1 MHDVRCRCSRLG
13 WTMSI
18 ITLSIVTASNF
29 RMVLFVCKF
38 SHQNS
43 YWYVNAYC
51 SVYRHEEPHAQF
63 KGAVWRYSVIFLR
76 FFARGKMA
84 TAHANI
90 LMSRTSDHDSSASRA
105 NNFSAQA
112 ESRNCRFPQAIVIL
126 RGLALWPPLFFPH
139 KIAAKITDYR
149 DTAALIYFP
158 SLAWL
163 HTWRG
168 CPTAREDPG
177 CSRPLHP
184 PSSVAHTQKWT
195 TPSSRLAITPLAAWN
210 RKFVS
215 APSLCQPSTRATDK
229 LPTTL
234 CLFSQSAIPEEA
246 KATDS
251 SCSPDNET
259 HHLFLL

>member
-1 MHDVRCRCSRLG
+1 MDVSPSPR
-13 WTMSI
+13 TPDHQA
-18 ITLSIVTASNF
+18 VP
-29 RMVLFVCKF
+29 VLCTPNYGVC
-38 SHQNS
+38 Q
-43 YWYVNAYC
+43 
-51 SVYRHEEPHAQF
+51 
-63 KGAVWRYSVIFLR
+63 
-76 FFARGKMA
+76 
-84 TAHANI
+84 
-90 LMSRTSDHDSSASRA
+90 
-105 NNFSAQA
+105 
-112 ESRNCRFPQAIVIL
+112 
-126 RGLALWPPLFFPH
+126 
-139 KIAAKITDYR
+139 
-149 DTAALIYFP
+149 P

-195 TPSSRLAITPLAAWN
+195 TPSSRLAITLLAAWN

-215 APSLCQPSTRATDK
+215 APSLSQPSTRATDK

-259 HHLFLL
+259 HHLFLLQRISGMEHSPRTHSKPNKCWTIQKSTHQTLLFAKIYLK